1 MGQKEIKKK
10 IREHEKKNNRTVNGT
25 LGYFGTIW
33 KGRRERWK
41 EGGGG
46 WQKTKEERK
55 KQASQDFVGKEY
67 NGRRQK

>member
-1 MGQKEIKKK
+1 MEHWDILGQFGREEGKDGRKE
-10 IREHEKKNNRTVNGT
+10 E
-25 LGYFGTIW
+25 
-33 KGRRERWK
+33 
-41 EGGGG
+41 GG